1 MDAAEGEH
9 GLCCISG
16 MLLSKRSFYSFIYS
30 RTVKASCMF
39 FFLLFSFFHFVQI
52 SIIIPWV
59 STHHHQTRCF
69 AHLIVYTLLC
79 AHPDLL
85 MTSTESG
92 SHGPCG
98 AQFLREFVSFT
109 QQNAAAQRLLETCP
123 LSLSTDFARLAHP
136 KSLLQA
142 QSVLVGACES
152 EPVECAPVSVIQQLG
167 DFLEAERKTLRQQQS
182 CISDQEPQLLLAP
195 PAVLP
200 TPLSAPA
207 IGEFN
212 STGHSAQGYQRK
224 VEPWR
229 AIGGGQARSAFLS
242 MDRDEQLVRLMGRA
256 LDFETSDDVCR
267 VQDAVGKESMRAT
280 LLSEAGALSSPAYGG
295 APICIS
301 REMHGDACHT
311 CMCPERASR
320 KRHQA
325 PQFNDRLQMCLLQ

>member
-1 MDAAEGEH
+1 MDAAKGEH
-9 GLCCISG
+9 GLCCIGG
-16 MLLSKRSFYSFIYS
+16 MLLSKRSFYSQ
-30 RTVKASCMF
+30 TVKSIMHF
-39 FFLLFSFFHFVQI
+39 FHLFCSFFHFFLFLQI

-85 MTSTESG
+85 MISTESD
-92 SHGPCG
+92 SCGPCG
-98 AQFLREFVSFT
+98 AQFLREFISFT

-123 LSLSTDFARLAHP
+123 LSLSTDFARLSHP

-167 DFLEAERKTLRQQQS
+167 DFLEAERKALRQQQS
-182 CISDQEPQLLLAP
+182 CSSDQEPQSAIAA
-195 PAVLP
+195 PAVVP

-207 IGEFN
+207 IGELN
-212 STGHSAQGYQRK
+212 STGHGAQGYQRK

-256 LDFETSDDVCR
+256 LEFETSDEVCGA
-267 VQDAVGKESMRAT
+267 QDATGKESMRAT
-280 LLSEAGALSSPAYGG
+280 LLSEAGALSPPANGG

-301 REMHGDACHT
+301 REMHGDA
-311 CMCPERASR
+311 
-320 KRHQA
+320 
-325 PQFNDRLQMCLLQ
+325 